1 MNKKCSQNIHSKI
14 MVLKSRS
21 NWIFGNDDTTQ
32 EDNMRRQILLSLRS
46 TSSSRS
52 YTLQLDFENTDVDWL
67 VLSETRIS
75 LQPPEVMVY
84 TAWGFYFE
92 AVR

>member
-1 MNKKCSQNIHSKI
+1 